1 MRGYATLCIALVLIV
16 MKINDVYGVVSTCLE
31 TLQQWQ
37 GGQCAAFY
45 RLTAIS
51 LL

>member
-37 GGQCAAFY
+37 MNE
-45 RLTAIS
+45 
-51 LL
+51 